1 MKVTVQV
8 VHCLPCLPPFIPDSL
23 RPVRGLLGL
32 LNINP
37 LEKAGVVGSGKTSEK
52 GLDMVCSRH
61 LTGGRGGR
69 AAVGR
74 IAVQALG
81 SSHLPRAARSSDPD
95 PGSSLRAQQGLLP
108 FQTNNEI
115 ETWWY
120 QSKGEEG
127 APGKGWELRQRY
139 KFVTQSRSECLK
151 EQQEAGD
158 KEMNIMEL
166 SHNRMIIQ

>member
-1 MKVTVQV
+1 MT
-8 VHCLPCLPPFIPDSL
+8 H
-23 RPVRGLLGL
+23 
-32 LNINP
+32 
-37 LEKAGVVGSGKTSEK
+37 
-52 GLDMVCSRH
+52 
-61 LTGGRGGR
+61 
-69 AAVGR
+69 
-74 IAVQALG
+74 
-81 SSHLPRAARSSDPD
+81 
-95 PGSSLRAQQGLLP
+95 RAQQGLLP

-166 SHNRMIIQ
+166 SHKRMIIQ